1 MKTYAIVGNQ
11 FEGLYT
17 KPWSEVQRYTHTKP
31 APKYKGFATRAEAQ
45 AWFDDQTG
53 ASGNTARQYVTA
65 YDGQFNAEPSRYYIF
80 TDGGSRN
87 TGNVAGGHIRPTDK
101 AAWAIAIY
109 RGDDMQTPVFTD
121 SGAFFGRTNNEMEIL
136 GLINALLQMAKVSE
150 PVTIVSDSKY
160 VLDTVTDWMYNWQS
174 NGWRKASG
182 EIANLTAWQQVYEL
196 VQQVQDRLA
205 FIWVKGHATSAG
217 NIRVDQLLNDAMD
230 QLKK

>member
-17 KPWSEVQRYTHTKP
+17 KPWSEVQKYTHTKP

-53 ASGNTARQYVTA
+53 ASGDLSRKYETA
-65 YDGQFNAEPSRYYIF
+65 YDGKFDAKDEYYYIF

-87 TGNVAGGHIRPTDK
+87 TGNVAGGHVRPTDK

-109 RGDDMQTPVFTD
+109 RGSDMQTPVFSD
-121 SGAFFGRTNNEMEIL
+121 SGAFYGRTNNEMEIL
-136 GLINALLQMAKVSE
+136 GLINALLQMAKVPE

-174 NGWRKASG
+174 KGWRKDSG
-182 EIANLTAWQQVYEL
+182 EIANLTAWQQVYDL
-196 VQQVQDRLA
+196 VQQVKGRLS

-217 NIRVDQLLNDAMD
+217 NILVDKLLNEAMD
-230 QLKK
+230 NLK

>member
-17 KPWSEVQRYTHTKP
+17 KPWSEVQKYTHTKP

-53 ASGNTARQYVTA
+53 ASGDLSRKYETA
-65 YDGQFNAEPSRYYIF
+65 YDGKFDAKDEYYYIF

-87 TGNVAGGHIRPTDK
+87 TGNVAGGHVRPTDK

-109 RGDDMQTPVFTD
+109 RGSDMQTPVFSD
-121 SGAFFGRTNNEMEIL
+121 SGAFYGRTNNAMEIL
-136 GLINALLQMAKVSE
+136 GLINALLQMAKVPE

-174 NGWRKASG
+174 KGWRKASG
-182 EIANLTAWQQVYEL
+182 EIANLTAWQQVYDL
-196 VQQVQDRLA
+196 VQQVKGRLS

-217 NIRVDQLLNDAMD
+217 NILVDKLLNEAMD
-230 QLKK
+230 NLK

>member
-17 KPWSEVQRYTHTKP
+17 KPWSEVQKYTHTKP
-31 APKYKGFATRAEAQ
+31 APKYKGFATRVEAQ

-53 ASGNTARQYVTA
+53 ASGDLSRKYETA
-65 YDGQFNAEPSRYYIF
+65 YDGKFDAKDEYYYIF

-87 TGNVAGGHIRPTDK
+87 TGNVAGGHVRPTDK

-109 RGDDMQTPVFTD
+109 RGSDMQTPVFSD
-121 SGAFFGRTNNEMEIL
+121 SGAFYGRTNNEMVIL

-174 NGWRKASG
+174 KGWHKASG
-182 EIANLTAWQQVYEL
+182 EIANLTAWQQVYDL
-196 VQQVQDRLA
+196 VQQVKGRLS

-217 NIRVDQLLNDAMD
+217 NILVDKLLNEAMD
-230 QLKK
+230 NLK

>member
-17 KPWSEVQRYTHTKP
+17 KPWSEVQKYTHTKP

-45 AWFDDQTG
+45 AWFDDRTG
-53 ASGNTARQYVTA
+53 ASGDLSRKYETA
-65 YDGQFNAEPSRYYIF
+65 YDGKFDAKNEYYYIF

-87 TGNVAGGHIRPTDK
+87 TGNVAGGHVRPTDK

-109 RGDDMQTPVFTD
+109 RGSDMQTPVFSD
-121 SGAFFGRTNNEMEIL
+121 SGAFYGRTNNEMEIL
-136 GLINALLQMAKVSE
+136 GLINALFQMAKVSE

-174 NGWRKASG
+174 KGWRKASG
-182 EIANLTAWQQVYEL
+182 EIANLTAWQQVYDL
-196 VQQVQDRLA
+196 VQQVKDRLS

-217 NIRVDQLLNDAMD
+217 NILVDKLLNEAMD
-230 QLKK
+230 NLK